1 MKRMRQIWLTGL
13 VLLSLSAEV
22 SAQSNVAMQ
31 DSIPEIVVTGTGT
44 EHYLK
49 DAPVQTEVISRK
61 MLDSYAGATLED
73 ILSGLCAS
81 FDFSA
86 GDMGANMQLGGLGN
100 GYILILVDGKKMH
113 GDVGGQNNLGLID
126 PARIERIEIVKGA
139 ASALYGSDA
148 IAGVVNII
156 LKKHRENILIEN
168 TSRGGSYGEFRQS
181 NTVQFKVGKFTSSTN
196 FQLKHSDGW
205 QNTTYE
211 DPNRYEY
218 PITNSINKTVNRY
231 TDWQVAQRFDYQ
243 ATKDLS
249 LYADGSFYRK
259 RIYRPCGVPDYKTY
273 DFLYRNSSVATGG
286 KLKLKNSNSIMLDV
300 NYDSHAYYYMYTRE
314 TWDKE
319 YDDSGKE
326 ISFPYFPGDKGL
338 QSDQSRLLLQLK
350 GIFNLP
356 YFNRL
361 SVGTDTEI
369 NWLDAPRR
377 LDEKDQVSDYTTSFY
392 AQDEWTPIE
401 RLNITAGGRLTVN
414 QNFGVRITP
423 KVSALYKLGAFNL
436 RATYSEGFKT
446 PTLKELH
453 YRYIRQMSIISL
465 NLGNT
470 ELDPQTSRYVSGG
483 LEYNGTRFSIN
494 VTGYCNW
501 VDNMITLVTIPLSQ
515 APGDLVVTYDPARV
529 RQYQN
534 MDDARTYGVDVN
546 AKWTPVQ
553 SLTLTGGYS
562 YLDTEANQY
571 DEEDQVMKH
580 VIIDGMAHHR
590 ATVSAIWT
598 HAWRRS
604 NYRLGIGVYGRIQS
618 KRYYQDDGNGK
629 AYNLWRLNTR
639 HQFKLGKRW
648 NAEVNA
654 GIDNIFNYYETTYH
668 SLNYGTTTAG
678 RTFYGSLMIQF
689 GQKKDKKYMMFNPL
703 KF

>member
-1 MKRMRQIWLTGL
+1 MKRMRQIWLAGL

-286 KLKLKNSNSIMLDV
+286 KLKLKNSNSIMLDI

-350 GIFNLP
+350 GISNLP

-571 DEEDQVMKH
+571 DEEDQAMKH

-689 GQKKDKKYMMFNPL
+689 GQKKTKNI
-703 KF
+703 

>member
-1 MKRMRQIWLTGL
+1 MKRMRQIWLAGL

-243 ATKDLS
+243 VTKDLS

-401 RLNITAGGRLTVN
+401 LLNITAGGRLTVN

-689 GQKKDKKYMMFNPL
+689 GQKKTKNT
-703 KF
+703 

>member
-1 MKRMRQIWLTGL
+1 MKRMRQIWLAGL

-423 KVSALYKLGAFNL
+423 KVSAL
-436 RATYSEGFKT
+436 SEGFKT

-689 GQKKDKKYMMFNPL
+689 GQKKTKNT
-703 KF
+703 

>member
-1 MKRMRQIWLTGL
+1 MKRMRQIWLAGL

-31 DSIPEIVVTGTGT
+31 DSIPEIVVTGT

-243 ATKDLS
+243 VTKDLS
-249 LYADGSFYRK
+249 LYADGSFYCK

-571 DEEDQVMKH
+571 DEEDQVRKH

-689 GQKKDKKYMMFNPL
+689 GQKKTKNT
-703 KF
+703 

>member
-1 MKRMRQIWLTGL
+1 
-13 VLLSLSAEV
+13 
-22 SAQSNVAMQ
+22 
-31 DSIPEIVVTGTGT
+31 
-44 EHYLK
+44 
-49 DAPVQTEVISRK
+49 
-61 MLDSYAGATLED
+61 
-73 ILSGLCAS
+73 
-81 FDFSA
+81 
-86 GDMGANMQLGGLGN
+86 MGANMQLGGLGN

-689 GQKKDKKYMMFNPL
+689 GQKKTKNT
-703 KF
+703 

>member
-1 MKRMRQIWLTGL
+1 MKRMRQIWLAGL

-243 ATKDLS
+243 VTKDLS

-436 RATYSEGFKT
+436 RATYSEGFKI

-571 DEEDQVMKH
+571 DEEDQVRKH

-689 GQKKDKKYMMFNPL
+689 GQKKTKNT
-703 KF
+703 

>member
-1 MKRMRQIWLTGL
+1 MKRMRQIWLAGL

-243 ATKDLS
+243 VTKDLS

-338 QSDQSRLLLQLK
+338 QSDQSRVLLQLK

-689 GQKKDKKYMMFNPL
+689 GQKKTKNT
-703 KF
+703 

>member
-1 MKRMRQIWLTGL
+1 MKRMRQIWLAGL

-243 ATKDLS
+243 VTKDLS

-571 DEEDQVMKH
+571 DEEDQVRKH

-629 AYNLWRLNTR
+629 AYNLWRLNTC

-689 GQKKDKKYMMFNPL
+689 GQKKTKNT
-703 KF
+703 

>member
-1 MKRMRQIWLTGL
+1 MKRMRQIWLAGL

-590 ATVSAIWT
+590 ATVSTIWT

-689 GQKKDKKYMMFNPL
+689 GQKKTKNT
-703 KF
+703 

>member
-1 MKRMRQIWLTGL
+1 MKRMRQIWLAGL

-401 RLNITAGGRLTVN
+401 RLNITAGGGLTVN

-689 GQKKDKKYMMFNPL
+689 GQKKTKNT
-703 KF
+703 

>member
-1 MKRMRQIWLTGL
+1 MKRMRQIWLAGL

-286 KLKLKNSNSIMLDV
+286 KLKLKNSNSIMLDI

-571 DEEDQVMKH
+571 DEEDQAMKH

-689 GQKKDKKYMMFNPL
+689 GQKKTKNI
-703 KF
+703 

>member
-1 MKRMRQIWLTGL
+1 MKRMRQIWLAGL

-423 KVSALYKLGAFNL
+423 KISALYKLGAFNL

-446 PTLKELH
+446 PTLKELY

-689 GQKKDKKYMMFNPL
+689 GQKKTKNT
-703 KF
+703 

>member
-1 MKRMRQIWLTGL
+1 MKRMRQIWLAGL

-414 QNFGVRITP
+414 QNFGVRVTP

-689 GQKKDKKYMMFNPL
+689 GQKKTRNT
-703 KF
+703 

>member
-1 MKRMRQIWLTGL
+1 MKRMRQIWLAGL

-436 RATYSEGFKT
+436 HATYSEGFKT

-689 GQKKDKKYMMFNPL
+689 GQKKTKNT
-703 KF
+703 

>member
-168 TSRGGSYGEFRQS
+168 TSRSGSYGEFRQS

-604 NYRLGIGVYGRIQS
+604 NYHLGIGVYGRIQS

-689 GQKKDKKYMMFNPL
+689 GQKKTKNT
-703 KF
+703 

>member
-1 MKRMRQIWLTGL
+1 MKRMRQIWLAGL

-81 FDFSA
+81 FEFSA

-689 GQKKDKKYMMFNPL
+689 GQKKTKNT
-703 KF
+703 

>member
-1 MKRMRQIWLTGL
+1 MKRMRQIWLAGL

-598 HAWRRS
+598 YAWRRS

-689 GQKKDKKYMMFNPL
+689 GQKKTRNT
-703 KF
+703 

>member
-1 MKRMRQIWLTGL
+1 MKRMRQIWLAGL

-168 TSRGGSYGEFRQS
+168 TNRGGSYGEFRQS

-243 ATKDLS
+243 ATKNLS

-689 GQKKDKKYMMFNPL
+689 GQKKTKNT
-703 KF
+703 

>member
-1 MKRMRQIWLTGL
+1 MKRMRQIWLAGL

-181 NTVQFKVGKFTSSTN
+181 NTVQSKVGKFTSSTN

-689 GQKKDKKYMMFNPL
+689 GQKKTKNT
-703 KF
+703 

>member
-1 MKRMRQIWLTGL
+1 MKRMRQIWLAGL

-689 GQKKDKKYMMFNPL
+689 GQKKTKNT
-703 KF
+703 

>member
-1 MKRMRQIWLTGL
+1 MKRMRQIWLAGL

-377 LDEKDQVSDYTTSFY
+377 LDEKDQESDYTTSFY

-689 GQKKDKKYMMFNPL
+689 GQKKTKNT
-703 KF
+703 

>member
-1 MKRMRQIWLTGL
+1 MKRMRQIWLAGL

-553 SLTLTGGYS
+553 SLTLIGGYS

-689 GQKKDKKYMMFNPL
+689 GQKKTKNT
-703 KF
+703 

>member
-1 MKRMRQIWLTGL
+1 MKRMRQIWLAGL

-414 QNFGVRITP
+414 QNFGVRFTP

-689 GQKKDKKYMMFNPL
+689 GQKKTKNT
-703 KF
+703 

>member
-1 MKRMRQIWLTGL
+1 MKRMRQMWLAGL

-546 AKWTPVQ
+546 AKWTPIQ

-689 GQKKDKKYMMFNPL
+689 GQKKTKNT
-703 KF
+703 

>member
-1 MKRMRQIWLTGL
+1 MKRMRQIWLAGL

-300 NYDSHAYYYMYTRE
+300 NYDSHAYHYMYTRE

-598 HAWRRS
+598 YAWRRS

-689 GQKKDKKYMMFNPL
+689 GQKKTRNT
-703 KF
+703 

>member
-1 MKRMRQIWLTGL
+1 MKRMRQIWLAGL

-553 SLTLTGGYS
+553 SLSLTGGYS

-689 GQKKDKKYMMFNPL
+689 GQKKTKNT
-703 KF
+703 

>member
-1 MKRMRQIWLTGL
+1 MKRMRQIWLAGL

-243 ATKDLS
+243 VTKDLS

-571 DEEDQVMKH
+571 DGEDQVRKH

-689 GQKKDKKYMMFNPL
+689 GQKKTKNT
-703 KF
+703 

>member
-300 NYDSHAYYYMYTRE
+300 NYDSHAYHYMYTRE

-689 GQKKDKKYMMFNPL
+689 GQKKTKNT
-703 KF
+703 

>member
-1 MKRMRQIWLTGL
+1 MKRMRQIWLAGL

-571 DEEDQVMKH
+571 DEEDHVMKH

-689 GQKKDKKYMMFNPL
+689 GQKKTKNT
-703 KF
+703 

>member
-1 MKRMRQIWLTGL
+1 MKRMRQIWLAGL

-401 RLNITAGGRLTVN
+401 RLNITVGGRLTVN

-689 GQKKDKKYMMFNPL
+689 GQKKTKNT
-703 KF
+703 

>member
-1 MKRMRQIWLTGL
+1 MKRMRQIWLAGL

-668 SLNYGTTTAG
+668 SLNHGTTTAG

-689 GQKKDKKYMMFNPL
+689 GQKKTKNT
-703 KF
+703 

>member
-1 MKRMRQIWLTGL
+1 MKRMRQIWLAGL

-22 SAQSNVAMQ
+22 SAQRNVAMQ

-598 HAWRRS
+598 YAWRRS

-689 GQKKDKKYMMFNPL
+689 GQKKTKNT
-703 KF
+703 

>member
-1 MKRMRQIWLTGL
+1 MKRMRQIWLAGL

-22 SAQSNVAMQ
+22 SAQSNLAMQ

-689 GQKKDKKYMMFNPL
+689 GQKKTKNT
-703 KF
+703 

>member
-1 MKRMRQIWLTGL
+1 MKRMRQIWLAGL

-483 LEYNGTRFSIN
+483 LGYNGTRFSIN

-689 GQKKDKKYMMFNPL
+689 GQKKTKNT
-703 KF
+703 

>member
-1 MKRMRQIWLTGL
+1 MKRMRQIWLAGL

-148 IAGVVNII
+148 IAGVVHII

-423 KVSALYKLGAFNL
+423 KVSALYKLGACNL

-689 GQKKDKKYMMFNPL
+689 GQKKTKNT
-703 KF
+703 

>member
-1 MKRMRQIWLTGL
+1 MKRMRQIWLAGL

-286 KLKLKNSNSIMLDV
+286 KLKLKNSNSNMLDV

-501 VDNMITLVTIPLSQ
+501 VDNLITLVTIPLSQ

-689 GQKKDKKYMMFNPL
+689 GQKKTKNT
-703 KF
+703 

>member
-1 MKRMRQIWLTGL
+1 MKRMRQIWLAGL

-22 SAQSNVAMQ
+22 SAQSNVAIQ

-243 ATKDLS
+243 ATKNLS

-689 GQKKDKKYMMFNPL
+689 GQKKTKNT
-703 KF
+703 

>member
-1 MKRMRQIWLTGL
+1 MKRMRQIWLAGL

-369 NWLDAPRR
+369 NWLDTPRR

-689 GQKKDKKYMMFNPL
+689 GQKKTKNT
-703 KF
+703 

>member
-1 MKRMRQIWLTGL
+1 MKRMRQIWLAGL

-243 ATKDLS
+243 ATKDFS

-689 GQKKDKKYMMFNPL
+689 GQKKTKNT
-703 KF
+703 

>member
-1 MKRMRQIWLTGL
+1 MKRMRQIWLAGL

-126 PARIERIEIVKGA
+126 QARIERIEIVKGA

-392 AQDEWTPIE
+392 AHDEWTPIE

-689 GQKKDKKYMMFNPL
+689 GQKKTKNT
-703 KF
+703 